1 MDNRSSEADTSSA
14 GMAFH
19 EFLGRLGSGLAG
31 DRVAG
36 GLSFIQRAGNVNI
49 SGGTFNVVGSQH
61 NYSVEAA
68 VDAVKSILKAIP
80 NYRGIHA
87 ANLGKATEGTGP
99 RFLEWQEFQTWLV
112 PRGSLETMWGTGMP
126 GAGKTIFASIV
137 LKEAELHAKRSE
149 YTVCVAYIYF
159 RYSDHT
165 TATVK
170 DFLAVLVKQT
180 IERHPRYLPFLRALY
195 DRHIREGTQPS
206 ESELLHLLRLFTALI
221 EATFYFLDALDE
233 APPGVQLDLLEKL
246 SSLNVKLF
254 ITSRPLPILEARFPG
269 AHRFPILAQDRD
281 LDLHIKREISR
292 SPMLQTILNEEDPS
306 FREKITTTIKKKC
319 GGMFLHASLQL
330 DALRDCVSV
339 HDVEKTLEGFPPRIE
354 DVYSQTWSRIL
365 DQTPTNTLIAKNA
378 LVWVLCAA
386 RSLTI
391 DELRHAV
398 ATCPETHK
406 FDRSRLVNK
415 ALLMGLCRGL
425 VNVEE
430 NTNVVRFV
438 HYTAKDVVKQFIS
451 ESFPCPHSLPAA
463 RCMSLLTECELQQYN
478 DEEFDNLK
486 NALRTEPLLAYAYE
500 AWSIHARESIDD
512 PPVAGQL
519 AQFIQGCRAFPLD
532 DGMFIP
538 GYRSRHVVQRGN
550 SPWPLD
556 ILEPLHMA
564 AYFNLPITIAGSAH
578 LRKPNEP
585 THKRGITPLILAIE
599 QNSASAV
606 RELLSLP
613 STLVNAAD
621 RDGDTPLMWAL
632 GIFSEQGSINPAI
645 ASLLLGHP
653 KIRVNAQDRDG
664 SSALMGASML
674 DLTEATTLL
683 LAHPKI
689 KPNQADSDGW
699 TALMFASRYG
709 SKRVVSVLLADS
721 RVKVNLRSK
730 DGKTALDIAQSWDH
744 REIVELLC
752 NHSSVNHQS
761 PSQPLKDLLH
771 HVLPFT
777 KKKWTSEMYWATAQ
791 PSSSMGLFF

>member
-1 MDNRSSEADTSSA
+1 
-14 GMAFH
+14 MAFH
-19 EFLGRLGSGLAG
+19 EFLGRLGSGLGG

-61 NYSVEAA
+61 NYSAEAA

-99 RFLEWQEFQTWLV
+99 RFSEWKEFLTWLV

-126 GAGKTIFASIV
+126 EAGAGKTIFTSIV
-137 LKEAELHAKRSE
+137 LREAELHAKRSE

-170 DFLAVLVKQT
+170 DVLAILVKQT
-180 IERHPRYLPFLRALY
+180 IERHPRYLPFLRELY
-195 DRHIREGTQPS
+195 DVHIREGTQPS
-206 ESELLHLLRLFTALI
+206 ESELLHLLRLFT
-221 EATFYFLDALDE
+221 
-233 APPGVQLDLLEKL
+233 LDLLEKL

-281 LDLHIKREISR
+281 LDLHIKKEISR

-339 HDVEKTLEGFPPRIE
+339 HDVEKTLECFPPRIE

-406 FDRSRLVNK
+406 FDRGRLVNE

-430 NTNVVRFV
+430 NTNLVRFV
-438 HYTAKDVVKQFIS
+438 HYTAKDVVKQLIF
-451 ESFPCPHSLPAA
+451 ESFPCPHSLLAA
-463 RCMSLLTECELQQYN
+463 RCIALLTECGLQQYSN
-478 DEEFDNLK
+478 DKFDNLK
-486 NALRTEPLLAYAYE
+486 TAFRTEPLLAYAYE
-500 AWSIHARESIDD
+500 AWSIHGRESIDD
-512 PPVAGQL
+512 LPVAGQL

-532 DGMFIP
+532 DDTLIQGHLSRRVDSE
-538 GYRSRHVVQRGN
+538 GYSV
-550 SPWPLD
+550 WPLD

-564 AYFNLPITIAGSAH
+564 AYFNLPINIAGSAH
-578 LRKPNEP
+578 LRKPNEL
-585 THKRGITPLILAIE
+585 TRVRGRTPLILAIQ
-599 QNSASAV
+599 QNSTSAV
-606 RELLSLP
+606 RDLLSLP

-632 GIFSEQGSINPAI
+632 GCRVFKRRTSINPAI

-653 KIRVNAQDRDG
+653 KTRVNARARSG
-664 SSALMGASML
+664 SSALVGASWL

-683 LAHPKI
+683 LAHPNI
-689 KPNQADSDGW
+689 KPNQADFDGW
-699 TALMFASRYG
+699 TALMYASYDG
-709 SKRVVSVLLADS
+709 SKRAVSLLLADP
-721 RVKVNLRSK
+721 RVKVKLRSK
-730 DGKTALDIAQSWDH
+730 DGRTALDMARQGARDGDTLVESMTFK
-744 REIVELLC
+744 EILELLRT
-752 NHSSVNHQS
+752 HSNGNHQRL
-761 PSQPLKDLLH
+761 SQALKDFLH
-771 HVLPFT
+771 RALPFT
-777 KKKWTSEMYWATAQ
+777 KKK
-791 PSSSMGLFF
+791 

>member
-1 MDNRSSEADTSSA
+1 MDNRSSEAGTSSA

-19 EFLGRLGSGLAG
+19 EFLGRLGSGLGG

-137 LKEAELHAKRSE
+137 LREAELHAKRSE

-170 DFLAVLVKQT
+170 DVLAILVKQT
-180 IERHPRYLPFLRALY
+180 IERHPRYLPFLRELY
-195 DRHIREGTQPS
+195 DIHIREGTQPS
-206 ESELLHLLRLFTALI
+206 ESELLHLLRLFAALI

-254 ITSRPLPILEARFPG
+254 ITSRPLPHLEACFPG
-269 AHRFPILAQDRD
+269 AHRFPILALDRD
-281 LDLHIKREISR
+281 LDLHINKEISR

-339 HDVEKTLEGFPPRIE
+339 HDVENNLEGFPPRIE

-406 FDRSRLVNK
+406 FDRSRLVNE

-430 NTNVVRFV
+430 NTNIVRFV

-451 ESFPCPHSLPAA
+451 ESFPCPHSLLAA
-463 RCMSLLTECELQQYN
+463 RCMALLTECGLQEYS
-478 DEEFDNLK
+478 DDKFDNLK
-486 NALRTEPLLAYAYE
+486 TAFKTEPLLAYAYE
-500 AWSIHARESIDD
+500 AWPVHARESVDD

-519 AQFIQGCRAFPLD
+519 AQFVQGCHAFPLD
-532 DGMFIP
+532 DGTLIS
-538 GYRSRHVVQRGN
+538 GYRSHRVQFGD
-550 SPWPLD
+550 SVWPLD
-556 ILEPLHMA
+556 TLEPLHMA
-564 AYFNLPITIAGSAH
+564 AYFNLPIAIAGSAH
-578 LRKPNEP
+578 LRKPNELTP
-585 THKRGITPLILAIE
+585 VKGRTPLILAIN
-599 QNSASAV
+599 QNSTSAV
-606 RELLSLP
+606 RDLLSLP
-613 STLVNAAD
+613 STLVNAANRD
-621 RDGDTPLMWAL
+621 RNLPLMWAL
-632 GIFSEQGSINPAI
+632 GCCFQYSSINPAI

-653 KIRVNAQDRDG
+653 KIRVNAYARDG
-664 SSALMGASML
+664 
-674 DLTEATTLL
+674 TLSVDESVTVRFDGGD
-683 LAHPKI
+683 HP
-689 KPNQADSDGW
+689 P
-699 TALMFASRYG
+699 SR
-709 SKRVVSVLLADS
+709 
-721 RVKVNLRSK
+721 
-730 DGKTALDIAQSWDH
+730 
-744 REIVELLC
+744 
-752 NHSSVNHQS
+752 
-761 PSQPLKDLLH
+761 PSQD
-771 HVLPFT
+771 
-777 KKKWTSEMYWATAQ
+777 
-791 PSSSMGLFF
+791 